1 MVTQRKWWHV
11 WNTLRTNSQ
20 IKQPFNLFAF
30 IFNIKYEISAN
41 RYFFV
46 ISKLGVKYFSR
57 ELFHR
62 FILIMLLM
70 YISIWLLNIWIFAF
84 LAMWHSFCG
93 SRLPRWWPNWQ
104 YKNKWCGCKIFYEL
118 LRSHSLKWLVIRRHV
133 IRQACHNYDLILRVL
148 FLLKCYFGTS
158 PCSDTVEKEITIS
171 IISMPR
177 LNMFPRLLIMT
188 SFKKFSNKFHQF
200 GWI

>member
-177 LNMFPRLLIMT
+177 LNSFNHDLLQEI
-188 SFKKFSNKFHQF
+188 FK
-200 GWI
+200 